1 MASDPGRIVS
11 PVTGRVARLAVAVGE
26 TVEEGSPLVVIEA
39 MKMETVLSA
48 KAAGRVGAI
57 HVLEGEQVQAGEIVV
72 ELELAEVE
80 A

>member
-1 MASDPGRIVS
+1 MVVAAALASISTSD
-11 PVTGRVARLAVAVGE
+11 VAAGSSSRLAGG
-26 TVEEGSPLVVIEA
+26 TSEGNGTLRCDSGPRFT
-39 MKMETVLSA
+39 MLSA